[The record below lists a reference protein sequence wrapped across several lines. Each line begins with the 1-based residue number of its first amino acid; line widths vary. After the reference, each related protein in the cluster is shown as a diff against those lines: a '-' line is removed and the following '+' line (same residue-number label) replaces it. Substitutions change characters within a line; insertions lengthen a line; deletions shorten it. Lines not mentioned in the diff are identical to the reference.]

1 MESYYSKK
9 KWITIIDNI
18 KKGPKYNYLR
28 LKGEIILSAN
38 KVYNVPILDINFDR
52 WYANSVMLWPR
63 GNKSQNCFECWLDK
77 LHQVHLLIFLFQV
90 Q

>member
-9 KWITIIDNI
+9 KRITIIDNI

-28 LKGEIILSAN
+28 LKGEIVLTVN
-38 KVYNVPILDINFDR
+38 KVYNVPILDINSDS

-63 GNKSQNCFECWLDK
+63 GNKS
-77 LHQVHLLIFLFQV
+77 
-90 Q
+90 

>member
-9 KWITIIDNI
+9 KRITIIDNI

-28 LKGEIILSAN
+28 LKGEIVLTVN
-38 KVYNVPILDINFDR
+38 KVYNVPILDINSDR

-63 GNKSQNCFECWLDK
+63 GNKS
-77 LHQVHLLIFLFQV
+77 
-90 Q
+90 